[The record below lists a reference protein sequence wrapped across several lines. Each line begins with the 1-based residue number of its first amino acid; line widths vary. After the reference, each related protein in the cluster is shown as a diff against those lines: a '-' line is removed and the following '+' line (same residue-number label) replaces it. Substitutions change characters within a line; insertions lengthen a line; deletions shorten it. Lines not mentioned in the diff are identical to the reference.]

1 MAGTP
6 QQVTGEADQSSSSL
20 ELDELFELEFE
31 LELLLEFDELLEF
44 EFELE
49 LLLEFDELFELE
61 FELLLLFE
69 FELLL
74 LFEFFFFFL
83 RSLSRR
89 SSSSPRWLR
98 LTNRTSSARSARSRS
113 PPPAFQGK
121 LARNCAKAARSGSL
135 PRDPSSAPATPVR
148 AVVATS
154 ARARTDLTAFIVRF
168 PFQVTLQ
175 PVAAFRKRATAPA
188 IPRCGFFSAGQ
199 SRHRERLNLR
209 AGSNGLCCFCGGRSH

>member
-49 LLLEFDELFELE
+49 LLFEFDELFELE

-69 FELLL
+69 L

-83 RSLSRR
+83 RSPSRR

-98 LTNRTSSARSARSRS
+98 LTKRTSSCLSARKRS
-113 PPPAFQGK
+113 PEPAFQGR
-121 LARNCAKAARSGSL
+121 LARNWPKAVRSGSP
-135 PRDPSSAPATPVR
+135 PRDPSSALAVPAS

-154 ARARTDLTAFIVRF
+154 AMARTDLTVFILLF
-168 PFQVTLQ
+168 LS
-175 PVAAFRKRATAPA
+175 
-188 IPRCGFFSAGQ
+188 G
-199 SRHRERLNLR
+199 
-209 AGSNGLCCFCGGRSH
+209 

>member
-31 LELLLEFDELLEF
+31 LELPLELDELLEF

-49 LLLEFDELFELE
+49 LLFEFDELFELE
-61 FELLLLFE
+61 FELLLLL
-69 FELLL
+69 ELLFEL

-83 RSLSRR
+83 RSPSRR

-98 LTNRTSSARSARSRS
+98 LTKRTSSGRSARKRS
-113 PPPAFQGK
+113 PEPAFQGR
-121 LARNCAKAARSGSL
+121 LARNWPKAVRSGSP
-135 PRDPSSAPATPVR
+135 PRDPSSAPAVPAS

-154 ARARTDLTAFIVRF
+154 AMARTDLTVFILLF
-168 PFQVTLQ
+168 LS
-175 PVAAFRKRATAPA
+175 
-188 IPRCGFFSAGQ
+188 G
-199 SRHRERLNLR
+199 
-209 AGSNGLCCFCGGRSH
+209 

>member
-49 LLLEFDELFELE
+49 LLFEFDELFELE

-69 FELLL
+69 L

-83 RSLSRR
+83 RSPSRR

-98 LTNRTSSARSARSRS
+98 LTKRTSSGLSARHRS
-113 PPPAFQGK
+113 PEPAFQGR
-121 LARNCAKAARSGSL
+121 LARNWPKAVPSGSP
-135 PRDPSSAPATPVR
+135 PRDPSSAPAVPAS

-154 ARARTDLTAFIVRF
+154 AMARTDLTVFILLF
-168 PFQVTLQ
+168 LS
-175 PVAAFRKRATAPA
+175 
-188 IPRCGFFSAGQ
+188 G
-199 SRHRERLNLR
+199 
-209 AGSNGLCCFCGGRSH
+209 

>member
-49 LLLEFDELFELE
+49 LLFEFDELFELE
-61 FELLLLFE
+61 FELLLLL
-69 FELLL
+69 ELLFEL

-83 RSLSRR
+83 RSPSRR
-89 SSSSPRWLR
+89 SSSPRWLR
-98 LTNRTSSARSARSRS
+98 LTKRTSSGLSARNRS
-113 PPPAFQGK
+113 PEPAFQGR
-121 LARNCAKAARSGSL
+121 LARNWPKAVRSGSP
-135 PRDPSSAPATPVR
+135 PRDPSSAPAVPAS

-154 ARARTDLTAFIVRF
+154 AMARTDLTVFILLF
-168 PFQVTLQ
+168 LS
-175 PVAAFRKRATAPA
+175 
-188 IPRCGFFSAGQ
+188 G
-199 SRHRERLNLR
+199 
-209 AGSNGLCCFCGGRSH
+209 

>member
-49 LLLEFDELFELE
+49 LLLEFDELFEL
-61 FELLLLFE
+61 E

-154 ARARTDLTAFIVRF
+154 ARARTDLMAFIVRF

-175 PVAAFRKRATAPA
+175 PVAAFRKRVTAPT
-188 IPRCGFFSAGQ
+188 IPSCGFFSAGQ

-209 AGSNGLCCFCGGRSH
+209 AGSNGLGCFCGGRSH